1 MPRFHPLTVTDI
13 YKTTRAAVVV
23 TLRPESGDFSFTQGQ
38 YLTFRRRFDGVE
50 VRRSYSICA
59 GRGDGVLQVGIKQVA
74 GGAFSTWAN
83 TALKVGDTVEAMV
96 PMGNFYAPAP
106 ATGKA
111 PHYIAFA
118 GGSGITPI
126 LSILRTGL
134 MEEPSAHFTLV
145 YANRNPQHDYVSGRT
160 RGPEKPTHGAAEYPA
175 YTGG

>member
-50 VRRSYSICA
+50 LRRSYSICA

-83 TALKVGDTVEAMV
+83 TQLQVGDMVEAMA

-134 MEEPSAHFTLV
+134 VAGAFGALHAGLRQPQ
-145 YANRNPQHDYVSGRT
+145 PQHDYV
-160 RGPEKPTHGAAEYPA
+160 
-175 YTGG
+175 